1 MPTLAKIARGTAA
14 VSIMGTVGADSNRN
28 LLRRA
33 QPALEPNPESIIT
46 REDQQ
51 MMQHSNNNPS
61 LIDP

>member
-46 REDQQ
+46 RED
-51 MMQHSNNNPS
+51 
-61 LIDP
+61 